1 MVGSAKLRKR
11 EHEKK
16 KREQTGERKGG
27 EDLSLSLPFSR
38 HRSISFPRSRAHIFA
53 CLSLSRHPHYL
64 RAWIEILQFAL
75 SDSIL
80 KHELSNEYKAL
91 NCPRSKKTVCTQGP
105 HAHFCARVQGLDFS
119 FGHRPALRLNSI
131 AWYLK
136 KGCVQQVAYSSNMP
150 GHNYSVNAA

>member
-16 KREQTGERKGG
+16 KGEQTGERKGG

-91 NCPRSKKTVCTQGP
+91 NCPRSKKNGVHTGTSCPLLCPST
-105 HAHFCARVQGLDFS
+105 RS
-119 FGHRPALRLNSI
+119 RLFI
-131 AWYLK
+131 WAQA
-136 KGCVQQVAYSSNMP
+136 GITP
-150 GHNYSVNAA
+150 EFYSVVLEKRLCSTSSLLEQHARAQLQC